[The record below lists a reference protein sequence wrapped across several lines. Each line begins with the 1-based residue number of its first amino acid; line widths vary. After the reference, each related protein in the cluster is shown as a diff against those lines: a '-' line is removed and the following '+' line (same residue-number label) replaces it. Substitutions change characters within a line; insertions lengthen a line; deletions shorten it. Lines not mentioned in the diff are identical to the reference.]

1 MKYILTIC
9 TFILLFSCNEKE
21 NKISY
26 DGAYINSVIS
36 DVIKLDGGEEIKMDA
51 DSVSKIFYLIRH
63 AEKDTTIKEDPPLS
77 EEGLNRATRLADLL
91 RGTRVDAIYSTMFLR
106 TLYTVD
112 SLADIKAMK
121 VLPYDN
127 KMLKDL
133 IDQLST
139 DDDMKAVL
147 FVGHSNTIPA
157 MTNTL
162 AGKEVYNQVFSD
174 EDYDN
179 FVVVVHFKNGE
190 KQAYP
195 LRFK

>member
-9 TFILLFSCNEKE
+9 TFILLWSCKEKE
-21 NKISY
+21 NKFSY
-26 DGAYINSVIS
+26 DGAYVNAIIS
-36 DVIKLDGGEEIKMDA
+36 DVIRLENGAEIKMDP

-63 AEKDTTIKEDPPLS
+63 AEKDTTVQNDPPLT
-77 EEGLNRATRLADLL
+77 EEGLNRGTRLADLL

-127 KMLKDL
+127 KMLKEL
-133 IDQLST
+133 IDQLNT
-139 DDDMKAVL
+139 DDEVKAIL
-147 FVGHSNTIPA
+147 FVGHSNTIPS

-162 AGKEVYNQVFSD
+162 TGKEVFNRTFPD

-179 FVVVVHFKNGE
+179 FVVVVHYKNGE
-190 KQAYP
+190 KIAYP

>member
-1 MKYILTIC
+1 MKYILTIY
-9 TFILLFSCNEKE
+9 TFTLLWSCKEKE
-21 NKISY
+21 NKFSY
-26 DGAYINSVIS
+26 DGAYVNAIIS
-36 DVIKLDGGEEIKMDA
+36 DVIKLENSAEIRMDA

-63 AEKDTTIKEDPPLS
+63 AEKDTTVQNDPPLT
-77 EEGLNRATRLADLL
+77 EEGLNRGTRLADLL

-139 DDDMKAVL
+139 DDDVKVVI

-162 AGKEVYNQVFSD
+162 AGKEVFNQVFSD

-179 FVVVVHFKNGE
+179 FVVVVHYKNGE
-190 KQAYP
+190 KKAYP